1 MVAPLATVAVGSVL
15 GGVFGW
21 LKRHRVAPSDIGCSY
36 RLVTEQGHAWRL
48 FVAPFCHDE
57 PLHLALSLV
66 TLWYA
71 RALEAELGSLRY
83 AWASLVLAAS
93 SSALLLG
100 ATHALAWAM
109 RRSGALGTE
118 RARARAPALD
128 VMTHGFT
135 SVSVGCLAALAHR
148 QPQVPLSPLSLS
160 GVAPRAA
167 PLDPGVAEHG
177 AHLIG
182 AHAPTLVWTGVIP
195 FVVLFLAPLVVRRST
210 SVLAHVSGIVSGE
223 LLARGALDPLLLWRE
238 PYWAI
243 NALGWALVLLLASLK
258 ATCPHVDLPWIEYS
272 HWGRPASTRADAD
285 DEGGDDAADG
295 ADAEAGLLYGV
306 ETVIGDEP
314 LGPARSSRRRGLRDD
329 APQSDA
335 LPQSWQ
341 DHAPNED
348 HAPPSDEST
357 ETRQ

>member
-1 MVAPLATVAVGSVL
+1 MPPPLATVAIGGVL

-48 FVAPFCHDE
+48 FVAPFCHAE
-57 PLHLALSLV
+57 PVHLALSLV

-135 SVSVGCLAALAHR
+135 SVSVGCHR
-148 QPQVPLSPLSLS
+148 
-160 GVAPRAA
+160 
-167 PLDPGVAEHG
+167 
-177 AHLIG
+177 
-182 AHAPTLVWTGVIP
+182 W
-195 FVVLFLAPLVVRRST
+195 
-210 SVLAHVSGIVSGE
+210 
-223 LLARGALDPLLLWRE
+223 
-238 PYWAI
+238 
-243 NALGWALVLLLASLK
+243 
-258 ATCPHVDLPWIEYS
+258 
-272 HWGRPASTRADAD
+272 
-285 DEGGDDAADG
+285 
-295 ADAEAGLLYGV
+295 
-306 ETVIGDEP
+306 
-314 LGPARSSRRRGLRDD
+314 
-329 APQSDA
+329 
-335 LPQSWQ
+335 
-341 DHAPNED
+341 
-348 HAPPSDEST
+348 
-357 ETRQ
+357 